1 MNQKKEKASS
11 DSVQP
16 QLPQAS
22 AAASAAANNS
32 SVEDVA
38 FSMMHQKRSQLVHQ
52 MEADNSSSRGMTEA
66 AAPAAA
72 AASASAKAS
81 LDEEEAAHTDWSK
94 LACLLCKRAFPSK
107 EKLNK

>member
-11 DSVQP
+11 DSVQQ

-22 AAASAAANNS
+22 AANNS

-52 MEADNSSSRGMTEA
+52 TEADNSSSRGMTEA
-66 AAPAAA
+66 AAPAA